1 MTSGPP
7 PLMGGILQ
15 KPNRRIAVRGPT
27 TTMVWA
33 QKVGR
38 RSDFPSKS
46 PWATHPISEQH
57 LTAGETSPLKI
68 IKLKKD

>member
-1 MTSGPP
+1 
-7 PLMGGILQ
+7 
-15 KPNRRIAVRGPT
+15 
-27 TTMVWA
+27 MVWA